1 MVGPT
6 DCKGQVMP
14 IPPTMD
20 ELIED
25 LLRRIKQREFMPGT
39 RIPAGHELADQYG
52 VSLSTIQRA
61 VAILRERGILV
72 GRPGRGV
79 YVAEG

>member
-1 MVGPT
+1 
-6 DCKGQVMP
+6 MP

-25 LLRRIKQREFMPGT
+25 LVKHIKQGVYPPGT
-39 RIPAGHELADQYG
+39 QIPSTKELSDHYD
-52 VSLSTIQRA
+52 VSMKTVSRA
-61 VAILRERGILV
+61 VATLRERGILV

-79 YVAEG
+79 FVAEQPAR